1 MNFANAIDFNS
12 LMEPVA
18 ARLAGEPNK
27 RLSKPPRDVR
37 FGTHGSLSIDYEAG
51 QFYDHEANVGGGVC
65 DLVKH
70 KIGCDHAGAI
80 AWLRQQGILPSE
92 PRPKAE
98 KPIATYDYANEVGQL
113 LFQAVRFPPPDRFR
127 QRRPDGN
134 GGWIWDLKGVRR
146 VLYRLP
152 DLIKAVAAGSTI
164 YLCEGEKD
172 ANNLIDLG
180 FAATTNAGG
189 AGKWLAEY
197 NEFLRG
203 SDVVLLKDNDEAGRK
218 HVESVS
224 LHLNGIARVRV
235 LDIAQ
240 SWPECPNKGDISDW
254 IAAGGT
260 ADKLRELVELF
271 DGLPVRRIRNSQIRR
286 GRSWSRRHSMGW
298 PGRW

>member
-1 MNFANAIDFNS
+1 MD
-12 LMEPVA
+12 L
-18 ARLAGEPNK
+18 
-27 RLSKPPRDVR
+27 
-37 FGTHGSLSIDYEAG
+37 GS
-51 QFYDHEANVGGGVC
+51 
-65 DLVKH
+65 
-70 KIGCDHAGAI
+70 
-80 AWLRQQGILPSE
+80 
-92 PRPKAE
+92 
-98 KPIATYDYANEVGQL
+98 
-113 LFQAVRFPPPDRFR
+113 
-127 QRRPDGN
+127 QRRPA
-134 GGWIWDLKGVRR
+134 R
-146 VLYRLP
+146 LYRLP

-172 ANNLIDLG
+172 ANNLIELG

-189 AGKWLAEY
+189 AGKWLPEY

-260 ADKLRELVELF
+260 PDQL
-271 DGLPVRRIRNSQIRR
+271 GGIGRRS
-286 GRSWSRRHSMGW
+286 
-298 PGRW
+298 